1 MPWPVSLS
9 EGLELVDVIVTD
21 YGPVRISGRSLAW
34 LDAID
39 KDWREIST
47 SKRRRG
53 KHANW
58 VREQVRKFEIAVM
71 VAAAIAW
78 NANEDLQE
86 F

>member
-1 MPWPVSLS
+1 
-9 EGLELVDVIVTD
+9 
-21 YGPVRISGRSLAW
+21 LAW